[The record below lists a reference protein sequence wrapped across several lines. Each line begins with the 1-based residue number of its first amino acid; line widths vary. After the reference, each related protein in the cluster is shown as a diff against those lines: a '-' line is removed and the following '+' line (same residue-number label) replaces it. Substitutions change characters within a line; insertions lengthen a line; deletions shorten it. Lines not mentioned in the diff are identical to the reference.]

1 MNASDVFVVGV
12 GMGFAFSSGVAG
24 PVRHLR
30 AVIALVIVA
39 FNVLAV
45 LVLVWDFILGV
56 FHEMGKV
63 IQRRRPNIDG
73 GLRLKS

>member
-1 MNASDVFVVGV
+1 
-12 GMGFAFSSGVAG
+12 
-24 PVRHLR
+24 LR

-45 LVLVWDFILGV
+45 LILVWDFILGV